1 MDSFYSNF
9 SERKNFSRTSSLP
22 LFKTG
27 SVAPKLPFCLTLY
40 SKKEEKPLIS
50 RDNLRMIM
58 MEDYIKKLE
67 SENNKQNEQINTLM
81 SYQIKNKRRNDL
93 NKSAYF
99 LQPNILLLD
108 TNSILHPINYAKEL
122 DRYYSLDRER
132 SKKYFL
138 MLQQL
143 KKDSEKIKKLKEY
156 RREIFLLKKLL
167 KKERIQKKIN
177 RNLYNNIVLPIR
189 NDVDNFMYN
198 INNNMK
204 KKIENDNMIN
214 NSINEI
220 QNNHE
225 EIKNLFKKRLE
236 RLELK
241 QKMEF
246 ETFKNMYTNKL
257 TNVEEN
263 KLISAMKLKK
273 QMIEDMLNQREL
285 DNMKHQREIDE
296 IKRKYELENIENAKL
311 IDEIRF
317 NNMKNNILNQRNKV
331 PQIIQVNPNPYM
343 YRFPMYKI

>member
-1 MDSFYSNF
+1 MDSFYSNY

-27 SVAPKLPFCLTLY
+27 SVAPKLPFCLTLD
-40 SKKEEKPLIS
+40 SKNNEIPLIS
-50 RDNLRMIM
+50 RDILRMIM

-67 SENNKQNEQINTLM
+67 RENNKQNEQINALM
-81 SYQIKNKRRNDL
+81 SYQINNKRRNDL
-93 NKSAYF
+93 NKSVYF

-122 DRYYSLDRER
+122 DRYYSLDKER
-132 SKKYFL
+132 SRKYYL

-143 KKDSEKIKKLKEY
+143 KKDREKIKKLKEQ
-156 RREIFLLKKLL
+156 RREIFTLKKIL
-167 KKERIQKKIN
+167 KKERMEKKIN
-177 RNLYNNIVLPIR
+177 RNLYNSLVLPIKS
-189 NDVDNFMYN
+189 DVNNFMYN

-204 KKIENDNMIN
+204 KKMENDNMIN

-220 QNNHE
+220 KNNHE
-225 EIKNLFKKRLE
+225 EIKDFFKKRLE

-246 ETFKNMYTNKL
+246 ETFKNMYTNKIKSM
-257 TNVEEN
+257 EEN
-263 KLISAMKLKK
+263 KLISGMKLKK

-285 DNMKHQREIDE
+285 DNMKHQREIE
-296 IKRKYELENIENAKL
+296 EMKRKHELESIENAKL

-317 NNMKNNILNQRNKV
+317 NNMKNSILNQRNKV

>member
-1 MDSFYSNF
+1 MDSFYSNY

-27 SVAPKLPFCLTLY
+27 SVAPKLPFCLTLD
-40 SKKEEKPLIS
+40 SKNNEIPLIS
-50 RDNLRMIM
+50 RDILRMIM

-67 SENNKQNEQINTLM
+67 RENNKQNEQINALM
-81 SYQIKNKRRNDL
+81 SYQINNKRRNDL
-93 NKSAYF
+93 NKSVYF

-122 DRYYSLDRER
+122 DRYYSLDKER
-132 SKKYFL
+132 SRKYYL

-143 KKDSEKIKKLKEY
+143 KKDREKIKKLKEQ
-156 RREIFLLKKLL
+156 RREIFTLKKIL
-167 KKERIQKKIN
+167 KKERMEKKIN
-177 RNLYNNIVLPIR
+177 RNLYNSLVLPIKS
-189 NDVDNFMYN
+189 DVNNFMYN

-204 KKIENDNMIN
+204 KKMENDNMIN

-220 QNNHE
+220 KNNHE
-225 EIKNLFKKRLE
+225 EIKDFFKKRLE

-246 ETFKNMYTNKL
+246 ETFKNMYTNKIK
-257 TNVEEN
+257 NMEEN
-263 KLISAMKLKK
+263 KLISGMKLKK

-285 DNMKHQREIDE
+285 DNMKHQREIE
-296 IKRKYELENIENAKL
+296 EMKRKHELESIENAKL

-317 NNMKNNILNQRNKV
+317 NNMKNSILNQRNKV